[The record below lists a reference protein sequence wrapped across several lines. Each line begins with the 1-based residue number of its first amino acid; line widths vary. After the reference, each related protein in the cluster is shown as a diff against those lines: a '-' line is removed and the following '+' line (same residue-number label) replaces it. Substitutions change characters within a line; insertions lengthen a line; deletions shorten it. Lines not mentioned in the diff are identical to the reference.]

1 MKNTK
6 TTKRKSSAAKKLVPA
21 TGMLLVSALML
32 TTSTYA
38 WFTMSREVE
47 VTGIRMTATVPES
60 IQISLG
66 AGTNSS
72 TGVTMTIDD
81 TTNKL
86 TAVSVPVADT
96 EWTNSVAISEYY
108 KFGKLTP
115 ATSANGSDVY
125 YTSDAT
131 GVGKTLSGHTITS
144 SGVMG
149 GGTADAGFTK
159 ADVADALGIGNAA
172 TWVQNISNRAA
183 DVTPLDSTTNGYYVD
198 IPVWFRTSISG
209 GATLTVQATFSDGTN
224 GKTNTD
230 GTRLYKAARV
240 SVLQGNN
247 STTTSN
253 ALTQA
258 VLKDSG
264 ANYYRTSNGATR
276 GSAAGYTINAAN
288 TKGTAIPNASWAKV
302 ACIDQFNGTYDST
315 ETNKAGNGNAV
326 VTIPAPTGD
335 DPWSSMTGAPY
346 TIRVWLDGEDVDCW
360 DANAAQDFG
369 ISLKFVQ
376 LTSTASSNTTA
387 KDSVGA
393 NFS

>member
-1 MKNTK
+1 
-6 TTKRKSSAAKKLVPA
+6 
-21 TGMLLVSALML
+21 MLLVSATML
-32 TTSTYA
+32 ASSTYA

-60 IQISLG
+60 IQVSLG

-72 TGVTMTIDD
+72 TGISMTVDN

-131 GVGKTLSGHTITS
+131 GVGKTLAGHTITS
-144 SGVMG
+144 NGMMS
-149 GGTADAGFTK
+149 GGTAKAGFTK
-159 ADVADALGIGNAA
+159 ANVADALGTGNATA
-172 TWVQNISNRAA
+172 WVGKINNRTA
-183 DVTPLDSTTNGYYVD
+183 DETPLDSTGNGYYID
-198 IPVWFRTSISG
+198 IPVWFRTSIST
-209 GATLTVQATFSDGTN
+209 GAKLTVQATFTNGTN
-224 GKTNTD
+224 GKINTD
-230 GTRLYKAARV
+230 ETRLYKAARV
-240 SVLQGNN
+240 SILEGNN
-247 STTTSN
+247 ASTTSN
-253 ALTQA
+253 SLTQA

-264 ANYYRTSNGATR
+264 ANYYRTAAGATR

-288 TKGTAIPNASWAKV
+288 TSGTDIPTASWAKV
-302 ACIDQFNGTYDST
+302 ACINQFNGTYDTT
-315 ETNKAGNGNAV
+315 ETNKAANGNAV
-326 VTIPAPTGD
+326 ISIPAPTGN
-335 DPWSSMTGAPY
+335 DPWSAMTGAPY

-369 ISLKFVQ
+369 ISLRFVQ
-376 LTSTASSNTTA
+376 LTDTAATNTTA
-387 KDSVGA
+387 KDSIGTD
-393 NFS
+393 FS